1 MDDGLVAQ
9 LADFSKNEAF
19 AADEN
24 DVREGVSESF
34 KAVDRL
40 GTVWQLHCTVFQQN
54 VVFVPQLEV
63 IEFVHSLL

>member
-40 GTVWQLHCTVFQQN
+40 GTV
-54 VVFVPQLEV
+54 
-63 IEFVHSLL
+63 